1 MVKLLHAWS
10 RQLCVDAVVKG
21 GAIVEQGFHA
31 HLLQHHP
38 EGAYATLLKLQLMA
52 QEADKADALLDSAN
66 DDAIPAHALQ
76 QLQVH
81 SCATAADGS
90 TY

>member
-1 MVKLLHAWS
+1 M
-10 RQLCVDAVVKG
+10 
-21 GAIVEQGFHA
+21 EQGSHA

-76 QLQVH
+76 QLKVH
-81 SCATAADGS
+81 SCVPAADACTRYFS
-90 TY
+90 QLLIPADTCAC